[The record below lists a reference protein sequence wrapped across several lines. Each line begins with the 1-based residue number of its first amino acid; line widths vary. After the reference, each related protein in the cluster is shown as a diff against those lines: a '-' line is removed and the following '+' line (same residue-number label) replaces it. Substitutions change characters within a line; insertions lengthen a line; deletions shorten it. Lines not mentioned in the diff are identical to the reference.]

1 MPTLRSIFG
10 KNCMKKIEIDI
21 VTLEEI
27 KLENEAWTKLGIDAF
42 FKDYDDADTV
52 YDELNLKRPLSKRC
66 TE

>member
-1 MPTLRSIFG
+1 
-10 KNCMKKIEIDI
+10 MKKIEIDI

-42 FKDYDDADTV
+42 FKDYDDADTG